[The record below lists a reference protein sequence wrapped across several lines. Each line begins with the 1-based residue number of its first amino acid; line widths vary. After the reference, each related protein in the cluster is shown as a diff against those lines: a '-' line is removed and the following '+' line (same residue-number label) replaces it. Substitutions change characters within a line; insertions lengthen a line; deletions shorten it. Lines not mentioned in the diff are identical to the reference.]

1 MYFIITRHGDKKINL
16 TRGGGKEADKI
27 LAIAIRN
34 NSRRNATKK
43 LLEGETRVSQNIE
56 AFVSIRQITV
66 KIMPRARSI
75 LAVIWALVCPRAREC
90 VVLNF
95 SR

>member
-16 TRGGGKEADKI
+16 TRGGGKKADKI
-27 LAIAIRN
+27 LAIVIENTNRM
-34 NSRRNATKK
+34 RNATKK

-75 LAVIWALVCPRAREC
+75 AVIWARAVPEQGWRMWC
-90 VVLNF
+90 
-95 SR
+95 